1 VVDRRLTSSALET
14 ELREIVHERDDV
26 VHDGFDDAVLAGP
39 VLDLPS
45 AVDCNA
51 LFESAADELAGPLGL
66 PAAEIAAGLKAREK
80 DMTTAVT
87 EFAAVPH
94 MVVDGSGAFAI
105 LVARCRE
112 GVRFSEQADAV
123 KAVFVIVG
131 SADRRMEH
139 LKALA
144 AIANILQERD
154 FAQRWLAA
162 RDATQLRESL
172 LLSGRPR
179 GRRNEKA

>member
-1 VVDRRLTSSALET
+1 
-14 ELREIVHERDDV
+14 
-26 VHDGFDDAVLAGP
+26 
-39 VLDLPS
+39 
-45 AVDCNA
+45 
-51 LFESAADELAGPLGL
+51 
-66 PAAEIAAGLKAREK
+66 
-80 DMTTAVT
+80 
-87 EFAAVPH
+87 
-94 MVVDGSGAFAI
+94 
-105 LVARCRE
+105 
-112 GVRFSEQADAV
+112 
-123 KAVFVIVG
+123 
-131 SADRRMEH
+131 MEH